1 LHLNPEDKISPAF
14 EAYLADSNRRDK
26 YEAVVIYQA
35 PQIELSPVNV
45 ANGDR
50 TDRVKAARA
59 HADAH
64 HQVANRIHAVV
75 HDLHELLDDN
85 FRISRIGGGALP
97 ALTVEITPATLY
109 DLAKQ
114 PDVIAI
120 MPNQRI
126 NLIQPEFIAYEEL
139 HRNESR
145 LGATWGLEMLEIP
158 SLWTRS
164 RGHDISVAVLDTGV
178 YGNHPALNGRVRDFV
193 VIDPL
198 GRRISAAPTFDS
210 GIHGTHV
217 CGTIAGGRTPE
228 GVAIGVAPEADLY
241 VAGVL
246 MGDST
251 LRTLFEGIDWA
262 IEMGADVINM
272 SLGFNYYE
280 PMFTQVFDILI
291 DQYEILPVVSVGNEN
306 LGNSSSPGNAYN
318 ALAVGAVEKMTRNKI
333 DVAFFS
339 SGASLEFPTQA
350 ENKLVTKPDI
360 VAPGVQIY
368 SCIPPTLRPDGAF
381 LYNYMNGTSMAAP
394 HVAGLA
400 ALLMAAHPKAS
411 VTEIAQAIKSTAK
424 HPGGDSARPDNRWG
438 YGLIDP
444 KEAMAALCS

>member
-1 LHLNPEDKISPAF
+1 MNPEQKISPAF
-14 EAYLADSNRRDK
+14 EAYLADSKRRDK

-35 PQIELSPVNV
+35 PQVEISPSY
-45 ANGDR
+45 DR
-50 TDRVKAARA
+50 THVARA
-59 HADAH
+59 QAAAH
-64 HQVANRIHAVV
+64 TQIANRIHSVV
-75 HDLHELLDDN
+75 HDMLNDD
-85 FRISRIGGGALP
+85 FRMSRIGGSALP
-97 ALTVEITPATLY
+97 ALTVELTPAALY

-114 PDVIAI
+114 PDVVAI

-139 HRNESR
+139 HRNEAR
-145 LGATWGLEMLEIP
+145 LGVTWGLEHLEIP
-158 SLWTRS
+158 NLWSRS
-164 RGHDISVAVLDTGV
+164 RGRDISVGVLDTGV

-198 GRRISAAPTFDS
+198 GRRISAAPMFDG

-262 IEMGADVINM
+262 VEKGVDIINM
-272 SLGFNYYE
+272 SLGFNYHE
-280 PMFTQVFDILI
+280 PMFTKVFEILI
-291 DQYEILPVVSVGNEN
+291 DQYEILPVVSVGNEY
-306 LGNSSSPGNAYN
+306 LGNSSSPGNSHN
-318 ALAVGAVEKMTRNKI
+318 ALAVGAVEKMGRNKV

-339 SGASLEFPTQA
+339 SGASLVFPTDE
-350 ENKLVTKPDI
+350 ENKVVTKPDV
-360 VAPGVQIY
+360 VAPGVQVF
-368 SCIPPTLRPDGAF
+368 SCIPPMLRPGGAF
-381 LYNYMNGTSMAAP
+381 LYTYMNGTSMASP

-400 ALLMAAHPKAS
+400 ALLMGAHPKAS
-411 VTEIAQAIKSTAK
+411 VPEIVQAIKETSR
-424 HPGGDSARPDNRWG
+424 HPGGEAARPDNRWG